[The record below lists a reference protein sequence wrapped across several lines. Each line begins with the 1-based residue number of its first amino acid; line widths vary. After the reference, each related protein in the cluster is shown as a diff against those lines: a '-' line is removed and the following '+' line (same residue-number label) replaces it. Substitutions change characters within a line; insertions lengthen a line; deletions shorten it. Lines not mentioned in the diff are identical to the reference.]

1 MALLHGRA
9 GCLAAQNGGFRP
21 GHSTVAYE
29 TEVSFTVKVS
39 GDAAAAAIRTQL
51 ADTSSS
57 GPMRAMLASA
67 GVATTGPGPPG
78 AGR

>member
-1 MALLHGRA
+1 M
-9 GCLAAQNGGFRP
+9 
-21 GHSTVAYE
+21 AYE